1 MKPKCKECRKYKT
14 SECLWG
20 PDGVDPDSEAC
31 EEFESKKAEAPQIIY
46 APFAELSNGVLAEEC
61 YDPVENTVYYAVY
74 NPQSEEFSKASEVKD
89 GNTIYRPIESDE
101 IENGLVLLPSQP
113 ENYGSDQ
120 QLFNDIINFLDAWHE
135 APTRKDRKLDAL
147 YCMLTWIFDCLPR
160 VPYRRMLGALGRG
173 KSAWLEALGSICYRG
188 IILSGCDTDK
198 AIVRRLHKWR
208 GTALIDEADFNDSSL
223 FAFIVKVLNLGYD
236 AKRAFYTRCDDENP
250 DRTLSYYVYG
260 PKILANRSR
269 YKDAALE
276 SRCIT
281 TIAKENRRPMPLFRM
296 QKFSA
301 QALELRN
308 KLLMWRFEH
317 YHEIKS
323 KAGILETQEIN
334 RELGLMHISSRIK
347 EVIAPIYLVSEALSR
362 EEIVNLAYELD
373 RQLMA
378 DPYYELEL
386 QFNKALL
393 KILNQAE
400 ADGDIGDKSGK
411 SIVRAPSSLQA
422 YMAPEDSSESNEN
435 YMFKISLVRIARE
448 ILNDETVE
456 SEEIRKFN
464 IKLSR
469 MIRDRLGFQIVSGHA
484 RKRYVLIP
492 GAYLRDATFITDI
505 TLPKQQIIEVGLQ
518 VVDPIKG
525 IVEPRYM
532 GPYTAFLSRLEA
544 ARLFWMIKRQREACE
559 SLRHGWKWYAEKNG
573 FFYASKRPYSL
584 KEFLNS
590 FVSSYNEALKT
601 RKNVKGGEN
610 GK

>member
-1 MKPKCKECRKYKT
+1 MKPKCRECRKFRT
-14 SECLWG
+14 NECFWG
-20 PDGVDPDSEAC
+20 FDGVNPDSEAC
-31 EEFESKKAEAPQIIY
+31 EEFEPKKAEAPQTVY
-46 APFAELSNGVLAEEC
+46 APFVELSNGVLAEEC
-61 YDPVENTVYYAVY
+61 YDPDEEIVYYTLY
-74 NPQSEEFSKASEVKD
+74 NPKHDDIGRLPSIRDGEVVYK
-89 GNTIYRPIESDE
+89 PIESEE
-101 IENGLVLLPSQP
+101 IKDGLVLLPSDPQP
-113 ENYGSDQ
+113 YGNDK
-120 QLFNDIINFLDAWHE
+120 QLFNDIINFLDSWHE
-135 APTRKDRKLDAL
+135 APTRRDRKLDAL

-188 IILSGCDTDK
+188 VILSGCDTDK

-223 FAFIVKVLNLGYD
+223 YAFLVKVLNLGYD
-236 AKRAFYTRCDDENP
+236 AKRAFYTRCDDEDP

-281 TIAKENRRPMPLFRM
+281 TIARENRKPMPLFRM
-296 QKFSA
+296 QKFAA

-308 KLLMWRFEH
+308 KLLMWRFDH
-317 YHEIKS
+317 YHEM
-323 KAGILETQEIN
+323 KAKAAILETEQIN
-334 RELGLMHISSRIK
+334 RELGLMHVSSRIK
-347 EVIAPIYLVSEALSR
+347 EVVAPIFLVSETLSR

-373 RQLMA
+373 QQLLTN
-378 DPYYELEL
+378 PEFELEL
-386 QFNKALL
+386 AFNRALL

-400 ADGDIGDKSGK
+400 ADGDSGDSGD
-411 SIVRAPSSLQA
+411 SALVRAPSSLEA
-422 YMAPEDSSESNEN
+422 YMAHEGSSESNEN
-435 YMFKISLVRIARE
+435 YVFKIPLVKIGKT
-448 ILNDETVE
+448 ILEDEEPDVNE
-456 SEEIRKFN
+456 LKKFN
-464 IKLSR
+464 YKLAK
-469 MIRDRLGFQIVSGHA
+469 MIRNRLGFQIVLGHG
-484 RKRYVLIP
+484 RKRFVLVP
-492 GAYLRDATFITDI
+492 GAYLRTVT
-505 TLPKQQIIEVGLQ
+505 TVTQVTMPKQRIIEVGLQ

-525 IVEPRYM
+525 IVEPRYA

-544 ARLFWMIKRQREACE
+544 AKLFWMIKKQREACQ

-590 FVSSYNEALKT
+590 FIPSYNEALKT
-601 RKNVKGGEN
+601 KKNVKGGEN